1 MIKTLFFS
9 LVLGV
14 VAPSMAQE
22 SYAGE
27 PPSGEDLGGLF
38 EGFAVRTA
46 TTAELSQGEYRIYLV
61 TLYAGNTYR
70 IAGVGDENVSNVDL
84 VLHDSD
90 GNTVEYDKV
99 EGTEPKLED
108 FTPTDTATCFVVVHL
123 RRCERR
129 ECEGSRR
136 NGGDLQAERHRT
148 AHVSQQSVF
157 DALEDADKSLELP
170 L

>member
-1 MIKTLFFS
+1 
-9 LVLGV
+9 
-14 VAPSMAQE
+14 MAQE
-22 SYAGE
+22 SYAENLLREKIWEGY
-27 PPSGEDLGGLF
+27 S

-108 FTPTDTATCFVVVHL
+108 FTPTDTATYFVVVHL
-123 RRCERR
+123 R
-129 ECEGSRR
+129 
-136 NGGDLQAERHRT
+136 
-148 AHVSQQSVF
+148 SVK
-157 DALEDADKSLELP
+157 DASAKGAVGMAVTYK
-170 L
+170 

>member
-22 SYAGE
+22 SYAENLLREKIWEGY
-27 PPSGEDLGGLF
+27 S

-108 FTPTDTATCFVVVHL
+108 FTPTDTATYFVVVHL
-123 RRCERR
+123 R
-129 ECEGSRR
+129 
-136 NGGDLQAERHRT
+136 
-148 AHVSQQSVF
+148 SVK
-157 DALEDADKSLELP
+157 DASAKGAVGMAVTYK
-170 L
+170 